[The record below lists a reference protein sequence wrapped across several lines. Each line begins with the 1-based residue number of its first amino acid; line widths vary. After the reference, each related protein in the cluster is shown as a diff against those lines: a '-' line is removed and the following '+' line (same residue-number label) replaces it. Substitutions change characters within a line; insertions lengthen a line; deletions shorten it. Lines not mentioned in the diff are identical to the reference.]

1 MRAARYS
8 STLSVF
14 HTERRTIKLMFLYNG
29 YRLLRFLISFFC
41 LLCNSSY
48 PPRYLYQ
55 RFSQFFFSHPA
66 ISVVLPTINNANCFT
81 QLRCLLLNRPTIP
94 EYEMASRIAKAIETN
109 RNEEADDPLVRARLN
124 KQSKFDNNLIIHY
137 IYEKRLQSNNMTQE
151 LIHRR
156 QTT

>member
-1 MRAARYS
+1 
-8 STLSVF
+8 
-14 HTERRTIKLMFLYNG
+14 
-29 YRLLRFLISFFC
+29 
-41 LLCNSSY
+41 
-48 PPRYLYQ
+48 
-55 RFSQFFFSHPA
+55 
-66 ISVVLPTINNANCFT
+66 
-81 QLRCLLLNRPTIP
+81 
-94 EYEMASRIAKAIETN
+94 MASRIAKAIETN